1 MDKPKLTIDEMATF
15 CKRKGFVYPNSKI
28 YGGVAGFWDFG
39 HLGVELKN
47 NIKKEWW
54 KTFVQQRD
62 DIVGIDG
69 SIITHPMVWKASG
82 HVDGFTDVLVDCKKC
97 GMRYRGDAL
106 IEDKL
111 KITTVGWSLDD
122 IAKEIARHKIKC
134 SKCGS
139 ELGQP
144 KKFNLM
150 FTTNVGPVQT
160 SSSVAYLRPETAQII
175 FANFRLVQE
184 NARLKLPFG
193 IAQVGKAFRNEISPR
208 DFLFRMREFEQ
219 MEIEYFVHPEKQDEC
234 PFIDDVLDYEL
245 NVLSAEMQK
254 PAKIKDFRGTS
265 KIKDFAVQKI
275 QKFSRTENPKDFLV
289 QKNNME
295 KMSIKKALD
304 KKIIKTRWHAYWL
317 ALMHKWFVEFGA
329 VAEHFRIRQ
338 HVKDELSHYALDTWD
353 LEYEFPFGW
362 KELQGLSNRTDFD
375 LKQHME
381 HSKND
386 LSIFDEE
393 TKKKIL
399 PHVICEPSQ
408 GVERAFLV
416 FMFDAYYYDKSR
428 DNVVLKLHPK
438 LAPIKIG
445 VFPLVSNKAEL
456 VKKARDVYD
465 ELKQEWTCTFD
476 LSGSIG
482 RRYARAD
489 EIGIYA
495 CVTIDH
501 ESLEDNMV
509 TLRDRDT
516 TQQIRVKI
524 KDLKEIL
531 KKFLE
536 GEMLGKLGSK
546 VD

>member
-15 CKRKGFVYPNSKI
+15 CKRKGFVYQNSEI
-28 YGGVAGFWDFG
+28 YGGIAGFYDFG

-62 DIVGIDG
+62 DVVGIDG

-82 HVDGFTDVLVDCKKC
+82 HVNGFTDVLVDCKKC
-97 GMRYRGDAL
+97 GSRFRGDAL

-111 KITTVGWSLDD
+111 KIATAGMSLDD
-122 IAKEIARHKIKC
+122 IAKELARHKIKC
-134 SKCGS
+134 AKCGS
-139 ELGQP
+139 ELGEP

-150 FTTNVGPVQT
+150 FATNVGPVQT
-160 SSSVAYLRPETAQII
+160 SSSIAFLRPETAQII
-175 FANFRLVQE
+175 FTNFRLIQE

-193 IAQVGKAFRNEISPR
+193 IAQIGKAFRNEISPR

-219 MEIEYFVHPEKQDEC
+219 MEIEYFVHPEKQEEC

-245 NVLSAEMQK
+245 NVYSADM
-254 PAKIKDFRGTS
+254 
-265 KIKDFAVQKI
+265 
-275 QKFSRTENPKDFLV
+275 
-289 QKNNME
+289 QKNNKKME

-304 KKIIKTRWHAYWL
+304 KKIIKTKWHAYWL
-317 ALMHKWFVEFGA
+317 AMMHKWFIDLGA
-329 VAEHFRIRQ
+329 NAEHFRIRQ

-416 FMFDAYYYDKSR
+416 FMFDAYDYDKKR
-428 DNVVLKLHPK
+428 ENVVLKLHPK
-438 LAPIKIG
+438 LAPIKVG
-445 VFPLVSNKAEL
+445 VFPLVSNKADL

-465 ELKQEWTCTFD
+465 KLKTEWACTFD

-489 EIGIYA
+489 ETGIYA
-495 CVTIDH
+495 SVTIDF
-501 ESLEDNMV
+501 ESLEDESA
-509 TLRDRDT
+509 TIRSRDT
-516 TQQIRVKI
+516 TEQIRVKI
-524 KDLKEIL
+524 KGLKEIL

-536 GEMLGKLGSK
+536 GEKLGKLGK
-546 VD
+546 GVE

>member
-15 CKRKGFVYPNSKI
+15 CKRKGFVYANSEI
-28 YGGVAGFWDFG
+28 YGGIAGFYDFA

-47 NIKKEWW
+47 NIKQQWW
-54 KTFVQQRD
+54 KTFVQERD

-69 SIITHPMVWKASG
+69 SIITHPIVWKASG

-111 KITTVGWSLDD
+111 KISTAGMSLDD
-122 IAKEIARHKIKC
+122 IAEEIARHKIKC
-134 SKCGS
+134 SKCRS
-139 ELGQP
+139 DLGQP

-160 SSSVAYLRPETAQII
+160 SSSVAFLRPETAQII
-175 FANFRLVQE
+175 FTNFRLVAE

-234 PFIDDVLDYEL
+234 TYINDILDYEL
-245 NVLSAEMQK
+245 NILSAEMQK
-254 PAKIKDFRGTS
+254 
-265 KIKDFAVQKI
+265 QKKKM
-275 QKFSRTENPKDFLV
+275 Q
-289 QKNNME
+289 
-295 KMSIKKALD
+295 KMSINECLN
-304 KKIIKTRWHAYWL
+304 KKIIKTKWHAYWL
-317 ALMHKWFVEFGA
+317 ALMHKWFVDLGA
-329 VAEHFRIRQ
+329 NPEHFRIRQ

-375 LKQHME
+375 LKQHIE
-381 HSKND
+381 HSKTD

-393 TKKKIL
+393 TKKKII

-416 FMFDAYYYDKSR
+416 FMFDAYHYDKSR
-428 DNVVLKLHPK
+428 QNVVLKLHPK

-445 VFPLVSNKAEL
+445 VFPLVSNKKEL
-456 VKKARDVYD
+456 VDKAK
-465 ELKQEWTCTFD
+465 ELYCQLIKEWTCTFD
-476 LSGSIG
+476 VSGSIG

-489 EIGIYA
+489 ETGVYA
-495 CVTIDH
+495 CVTIDF
-501 ESLEDNMV
+501 ESLEDESITV
-509 TLRDRDT
+509 RSRDT
-516 TQQIRVKI
+516 TEQIRVKI
-524 KDLKEIL
+524 KDLKDVL
-531 KKFLE
+531 NKFLS
-536 GEMLGKLGSK
+536 GEKLGKLGK
-546 VD
+546 VVE

>member
-1 MDKPKLTIDEMATF
+1 MDKPKITIDEMATF
-15 CKRKGFVYPNSKI
+15 CKRKGFVYPTSEI
-28 YGGVAGFWDFG
+28 YGGISGFYDFG

-62 DIVGIDG
+62 DVVGIDG

-82 HVDGFTDVLVDCKKC
+82 HVDGFTDILVDCKKC
-97 GMRYRGDAL
+97 GSRFRADTL
-106 IEDKL
+106 VEEKL
-111 KITTVGWSLDD
+111 KIPTAGMTIEGLAAE
-122 IAKEIARHKIKC
+122 IKEHKIKC
-134 SKCGS
+134 QKCGS

-160 SSSVAYLRPETAQII
+160 SSSAAYLRPETAQVI

-193 IAQVGKAFRNEISPR
+193 IAQIGKAFRNEISPR

-219 MEIEYFVHPEKQDEC
+219 MEMEYFVHPDKHDEC
-234 PFIDDVLDYEL
+234 VFIEDALDYEL

-254 PAKIKDFRGTS
+254 KNQKMQKTSIKDCL
-265 KIKDFAVQKI
+265 A
-275 QKFSRTENPKDFLV
+275 
-289 QKNNME
+289 
-295 KMSIKKALD
+295 
-304 KKIIKTRWHAYWL
+304 KKIIKTKWHAYWL
-317 ALMHKWFVEFGA
+317 ALMHKWFAELGA
-329 VAEHFRIRQ
+329 NPEHFRIRQ

-375 LKQHME
+375 LKQHIQ
-381 HSKND
+381 HSKTD

-393 TKKKIL
+393 TKKKII

-416 FMFDAYYYDKSR
+416 FMFDAYHYDKSR

-438 LAPIKIG
+438 LAPIKVG
-445 VFPLVSNKAEL
+445 VFPLVSNKADL

-465 ELKQEWTCTFD
+465 ELKKEWTCTFD
-476 LSGSIG
+476 TSGSIG

-489 EIGIYA
+489 ENGIYA

-501 ESLEDNMV
+501 ESLEDESA
-509 TLRDRDT
+509 TIRSRDT
-516 TQQIRVKI
+516 TEQIRVKI
-524 KDLKEIL
+524 SEVKDVIRR
-531 KKFLE
+531 FME
-536 GEMLGKLGSK
+536 GERLSKLGKS
-546 VD
+546 VE